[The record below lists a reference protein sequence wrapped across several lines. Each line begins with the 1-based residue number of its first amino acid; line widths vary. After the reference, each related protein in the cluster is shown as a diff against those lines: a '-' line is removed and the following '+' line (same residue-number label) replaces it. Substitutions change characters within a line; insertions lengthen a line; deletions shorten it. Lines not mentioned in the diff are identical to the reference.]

1 MKKVLVIAAHPD
13 DEILGC
19 GGTIFN
25 HTNVGDEVFVLIMS
39 QGIDS
44 RDKVKN
50 SLEKK
55 NKLNKAAIKAN
66 KNLGV
71 KKIFF
76 EKLPDNSMDKFNR
89 LKVIKIIERYIHKI
103 KPKIVYTHH
112 VGDVNV
118 DHQVLHHS
126 VVTACRPIPN
136 HPVKELY
143 FFEVSS
149 STEWQTPSSGNFF
162 QPNAFFDITNSISC
176 KLKSLEIYEMEM
188 KEWPHPRSIDAVHNL
203 SKYRG
208 SSIGV
213 NNAEAFI
220 IGRLIK

>member
-25 HTNVGDEVFVLIMS
+25 HTYIGDQVFVLIMS

-50 SLEKK
+50 SLSTKT
-55 NKLNKAAIKAN
+55 KLNKAAIEAN
-66 KNLGV
+66 KKLGV
-71 KKIFF
+71 KKIYF
-76 EKLPDNSMDKFNR
+76 EKLPDNSMDKLNR
-89 LKVIKIIERYIHKI
+89 LKVIKIIEKYIGKI
-103 KPKIVYTHH
+103 KPTIVFTHH
-112 VGDVNV
+112 VGDVNI

-126 VVTACRPIPN
+126 VVTACRPVPD

-143 FFEVSS
+143 FFEVLS
-149 STEWQTPSSGNFF
+149 STEWQTPTSGVFF
-162 QPNAFFDITNSISC
+162 HPNAYFDITNSINK
-176 KLKSLEIYEMEM
+176 KLESLKIYEMEM
-188 KEWPHPRSIDAVHNL
+188 REWSHPRSLEAVHNL

-208 SSIGV
+208 SSVGLS
-213 NNAEAFI
+213 NAEAFI
-220 IGRLIK
+220 VGRLIK